1 MESKFLSNGRMHQP
15 GVVVELAVSL
25 IRIAS
30 FFPCT
35 MGTLNSSLRKI
46 ITMPISLSNHRL
58 ALHMAISFLT
68 TCNLTSATEVNKR
81 IDFLIVAGQSN
92 ATGFDT
98 DPAKVGADQMDASIR
113 FRFRVGDP
121 PPDDH
126 DSISSRTNW
135 ASLSVQPL
143 GNPGPKSEPRQYGN
157 FVHPSGGFG
166 PEISFARKLKHRDQ
180 QVIRDSELAVV
191 KVAFSGTSVAD
202 DWDPNG
208 EDKRGA
214 CYRALLDEVRAAQSL
229 AEAEGMTVNYR
240 GLAWVQGES
249 DANAIDAPKYAER
262 LKAML
267 VTLRRDLK
275 AERLPILISVNVH
288 FQEGK
293 NRFMPDI
300 IAAQKRVGQELNDCR
315 YVDTSGARLANPG
328 HFNSEGTIE
337 VGKRYASALLS
348 MENDRI
354 SAKNPADRT
363 PLINT
368 WTKHVVFEGAPCMT
382 AVAGDFTG
390 DGLHDIV
397 YNAGK
402 KTQLLVAPDW
412 KPILLSSGNM
422 DWIHSESMDVDGD
435 GDLDVIGTP
444 YNPGRI
450 VWLECPANPLTDRWN
465 ERLIDDQVNGVHGLL
480 VGNVDNVGRF
490 DLLATSAQPKEPFP
504 YSLVWYRIPTH
515 PLTAERWERFVF
527 AAGDAPGLS
536 HYLGIGD
543 INGDGLPDAAS
554 GAKGDGTKAGADGQ
568 WFAWWQAG
576 KDPTQP
582 WKKEMVSAQQ
592 PGATNIHPV
601 DVNGDGKMDLIAS
614 RGHGVGVVWFE
625 RQSDSATWAEHTIDG
640 ALREPHCLA
649 AIDLDRDGD
658 IDVATVAFGS
668 ERAMWYENDGH
679 GNFKPHIIGENQQ
692 AYDIRVIDLDNDG
705 DLDLVIAGRASNN
718 VVWYENPN

>member
-1 MESKFLSNGRMHQP
+1 MHN
-15 GVVVELAVSL
+15 
-25 IRIAS
+25 
-30 FFPCT
+30 PCFE
-35 MGTLNSSLRKI
+35 
-46 ITMPISLSNHRL
+46 HR
-58 ALHMAISFLT
+58 ISFLIAINLLA
-68 TCNLTSATEVNKR
+68 TCSLASATDKTKR
-81 IDFLIVAGQSN
+81 LDLLIVAGQSN
-92 ATGFDT
+92 AVGFDT
-98 DPAKVGADQMDASIR
+98 DMAKLGTDELDKSIR

-121 PPDDH
+121 PPDDR
-126 DSISSRTNW
+126 DSMSSRTKW
-135 ASLSVQPL
+135 THLSVQPL

-157 FVHPSGGFG
+157 FVNLAGGFG
-166 PEISFARKLKHRDQ
+166 PEVSFARKLKRRDQ
-180 QVIRDSELAVV
+180 QLGRESELAVV

-202 DWDPNG
+202 DWDPAG

-214 CYRALLDEVRAAQSL
+214 CYRALLEEVRAAQSL
-229 AEAEGMTVNYR
+229 AEAEGMTVNFR
-240 GLAWVQGES
+240 GLVWVQGES
-249 DANAIDAPKYAER
+249 DANANDAPKYAER
-262 LKAML
+262 LTAMFA
-267 VTLRRDLK
+267 TLRRDLK
-275 AERLPILISVNVH
+275 AERLPILVSVNVH
-288 FQEGK
+288 FHEGK
-293 NRFMPDI
+293 NKFMPDI
-300 IAAQKRVGQELNDCR
+300 IAAQKHVGHEFSDCR
-315 YVDTSGARLANPG
+315 YVDTSGAGLENPV

-337 VGKRYASALLS
+337 VGKRFASALLS
-348 MENDRI
+348 MESDPTSVNGQANEPPKT
-354 SAKNPADRT
+354 SK
-363 PLINT
+363 

-382 AVAGDFTG
+382 AVSGDFTG
-390 DGLHDIV
+390 DGLIDIV
-397 YNAGK
+397 CNAGT

-412 KPILLSSGNM
+412 KPIMLGSGNM

-480 VGNVDNVGRF
+480 VGNVDNAGRL
-490 DLLATSAQPKEPFP
+490 DLLATSAQPTEPFP
-504 YSLVWYRIPTH
+504 YSLVWYRIPKD

-554 GAKGDGTKAGADGQ
+554 GAKGDSTKAGADGQ

-582 WKKEMVSAQQ
+582 WTKEMVSAKQ
-592 PGATNIHPV
+592 PGATNIHPA

-625 RQSDSATWAEHTIDG
+625 RETDSATWTEHTIDG
-640 ALREPHCLA
+640 DLREPHCLA

-658 IDVATVAFGS
+658 MDVATVAFGS
-668 ERAMWYENDGH
+668 ERAMWYENDGR
-679 GNFKPHIIGENQQ
+679 GNFKSRLIGEKQQ
-692 AYDIRVIDLDNDG
+692 AYDIRVIDLDKDG
-705 DLDLVIAGRASNN
+705 DLDLVVAGRASNN

>member
-1 MESKFLSNGRMHQP
+1 MHTQW
-15 GVVVELAVSL
+15 
-25 IRIAS
+25 
-30 FFPCT
+30 FD
-35 MGTLNSSLRKI
+35 
-46 ITMPISLSNHRL
+46 HRL
-58 ALHMAISFLT
+58 AFAITIHLLA
-68 TCNLTSATEVNKR
+68 TCSLASATEKTKS

-98 DPAKVGADQMDASIR
+98 DPAKLGTDELDALIR

-126 DSISSRTNW
+126 DSISSKTEWTR
-135 ASLSVQPL
+135 LSAQPL
-143 GNPGPKSEPRQYGN
+143 GNPGPKSQPRQYGN
-157 FVHPSGGFG
+157 FVNPSGGFG
-166 PEISFARKLKHRDQ
+166 PEISFARKLKRRDQ
-180 QVIRDSELAVV
+180 QLGRESELAVV
-191 KVAFSGTSVAD
+191 KVALSGTSVAD
-202 DWDPNG
+202 DWDPTG
-208 EDKRGA
+208 EEKRGA
-214 CYRALLDEVRAAQSL
+214 CYRALLEEVRAAQSL
-229 AEAEGMTVNYR
+229 AEAEGFTVNFR

-249 DANAIDAPKYAER
+249 DANANDAPKYAQR
-262 LKAML
+262 LKAMFAA
-267 VTLRRDLK
+267 LRRDLK
-275 AERLPILISVNVH
+275 AERLPILVSVNVH
-288 FQEGK
+288 FHERK
-293 NRFMPDI
+293 NKFMPEI
-300 IAAQKRVGQELNDCR
+300 IAAQKQIGHEFIDCR
-315 YVDTSGARLANPG
+315 YVDTTGVGLANDV

-337 VGKRYASALLS
+337 VGKRFAAALLS
-348 MENDRI
+348 ME
-354 SAKNPADRT
+354 SDRT
-363 PLINT
+363 SVNGQAENPSRSST

-390 DGLHDIV
+390 DGLIDIV
-397 YNAGK
+397 CNAGK

-412 KPILLSSGNM
+412 KPIMLGSGSM

-480 VGNVDNVGRF
+480 VGNVDNVGRP

-504 YSLVWYRIPTH
+504 YSLVWYRIPDT

-576 KDPTQP
+576 KDPSQP
-582 WKKEMVSAQQ
+582 WKKEMVSAIQ
-592 PGATNIHPV
+592 PGATNIHPA
-601 DVNGDGKMDLIAS
+601 DVNGDGKMDLVAS

-625 RQSDSATWAEHTIDG
+625 RDKDSATWTEHTIDG

-658 IDVATVAFGS
+658 VDVATVAYGS
-668 ERAMWYENDGH
+668 ERAMWYENDGR
-679 GNFKPHIIGENQQ
+679 GNFKSHLIGENQQ
-692 AYDIRVIDLDNDG
+692 AYDIRVIDMDKDG
-705 DLDLVIAGRASNN
+705 DLDLVVAGRASNN